1 MRYFYNLDYGTDA
14 YEESLARQLRALNIA
29 TWCAVTAGIAYAL
42 YLAILDFDILW
53 PLAAVNLADAVVWA
67 MIPLL
72 HRFSYVAAPIGLALS
87 VFVSSF
93 IITGMLGTDSS
104 VQLYFMSIAGVA
116 VLFGGT
122 RRIKLAFFFVILA
135 ASLHLLAQWYWPA
148 RTAMSVAHP
157 DVLIGTT
164 ATAVFLTYGIVSS
177 ILLYLS
183 RARDDAEA
191 ALEREYQRSE
201 SLLIN
206 ILPPVIAE
214 RLKGGRERIIADTIP
229 EASVLFMD
237 IVGFTRRAA
246 EIPPKELVLF
256 LNRVF
261 TRFDALVEDY
271 GMEKIKTIGD
281 AYMAVAGVPQPRPD
295 HAVAAADLAL
305 AMRDAA
311 HDMTDTEG
319 RPLNIRIGVASGP
332 LVAGVVGTHKFAYDV
347 WGDTVNVA
355 ARMES
360 HGEPGKIHI
369 ADITRQALG
378 DAFTATDR
386 GEIEVKGKG
395 LMRTWFLEGRTQ
407 QVL

>member
-1 MRYFYNLDYGTDA
+1 M
-14 YEESLARQLRALNIA
+14 
-29 TWCAVTAGIAYAL
+29 AYAL
-42 YLAILDFDILW
+42 YLAILDLETLW
-53 PLAAVNLADAVVWA
+53 PLAAINLADAIIWA

-72 HRFSYVAAPIGLALS
+72 HRFSYVAAPIGLAIS
-87 VFVSSF
+87 VFISSF

-104 VQLYFMSIAGVA
+104 VQLYFMTIAGVA

-122 RRIKLAFFFVILA
+122 QRVRLAFLFVFLA
-135 ASLHLLAQWYWPA
+135 AALHLLALWTWPDK
-148 RTAMSVAHP
+148 TPMSIAYP

-164 ATAVFLTYGIVSS
+164 ATAVFLTYGIVSG

-183 RARDDAEA
+183 RARDDAEQ
-191 ALEREYQRSE
+191 ALAREYQRSE

-206 ILPPVIAE
+206 ILPPVVAE
-214 RLKGGRERIIADTIP
+214 RLKGGQEKIIADNIP
-229 EASVLFMD
+229 AASVLFMD

-246 EIPPKELVLF
+246 QIPPDQLVIF

-261 TRFDALVEDY
+261 TRFDALVEAH

-281 AYMAVAGVPQPRPD
+281 AYMAVAGVPEPRED
-295 HAVAAADLAL
+295 HASAAADLAL
-305 AMRDAA
+305 AMREAA
-311 HDMTDTEG
+311 KDMEDTEG
-319 RPLNIRIGVASGP
+319 QPLNIRVGIASGP

-360 HGEPGKIHI
+360 HGKPGCIHI
-369 ADITRQALG
+369 ADNTRQALG
-378 DAFTATDR
+378 DAYTASDR

-395 LMRTWFLEGRTQ
+395 PMRTWFLEGRSGNGPSGPQ
-407 QVL
+407 QQIARARLPSSALKK

>member
-1 MRYFYNLDYGTDA
+1 MRYFFNPAYGTQD
-14 YEESLARQLRALNIA
+14 YDESLARQLRALNIA
-29 TWCAVTAGIAYAL
+29 TWCAATAGLVYAV
-42 YLAILDFDILW
+42 YLAILDFRTLW
-53 PLAAVNLADAVVWA
+53 PLAGINLADAIIWS

-72 HRFSYVAAPIGLALS
+72 HRFGYVAAPIGLALS
-87 VFVSSF
+87 VFLSSF
-93 IITGMLGTDSS
+93 LITGLLGTDSS

-122 RRIKLAFFFVILA
+122 TRIRLALLFVVLA
-135 ASLHLLAQWYWPA
+135 ASLHLLALWIFPD
-148 RTAMSVAHP
+148 RTALSRAHP

-164 ATAVFLTYGIVSS
+164 ATAVFLTYGVVSG

-183 RARDDAEA
+183 RARDEAEQ
-191 ALEREYQRSE
+191 ALAREYQRSE
-201 SLLIN
+201 GLLIN

-214 RLKGGRERIIADTIP
+214 RLKGGREKIIADTIP
-229 EASVLFMD
+229 EASVLFID

-246 EIPPKELVLF
+246 EIQPNELVIF

-261 TRFDALVEDY
+261 TRFDALVENF

-281 AYMAVAGVPQPRPD
+281 AYMAVAGVPEPRPD
-295 HAVAAADLAL
+295 HASAAADLAL

-311 HDMTDTEG
+311 AAMEDTEG
-319 RPLNIRIGVASGP
+319 NPLNIRIGIASGP

-360 HGEPGKIHI
+360 HGEPGMIHLS
-369 ADITRQALG
+369 DETRQALG
-378 DAFTATDR
+378 KDYQATDR
-386 GEIEVKGKG
+386 GEIEIKGKG
-395 LMRTWFLEGRTQ
+395 KMRTWFLEGRKS
-407 QVL
+407 

>member
-1 MRYFYNLDYGTDA
+1 MRYFFNLDYGTDA
-14 YEESLARQLRALNIA
+14 YDESLARQLRALNIA
-29 TWCAVTAGIAYAL
+29 TWCAAVAGLAYAI
-42 YLAILDFDILW
+42 YLAILDFDTLW
-53 PLAAVNLADAVVWA
+53 PLAAINLADAIVWA

-93 IITGMLGTDSS
+93 IITRMLGTDSS
-104 VQLYFMSIAGVA
+104 VQLYFMTIAGVA

-122 RRIKLAFFFVILA
+122 RRIRLAFLFVCLA
-135 ASLHLLAQWYWPA
+135 ACLHLLALWTLPD
-148 RTAMSVAHP
+148 RTAMSIAYP

-201 SLLIN
+201 GLLIN

-214 RLKGGRERIIADTIP
+214 RLKGGQEKIIADKIP

-246 EIPPKELVLF
+246 QIPPEQLVIF

-261 TRFDALVEDY
+261 TRFDALVEIY

-281 AYMAVAGVPQPRPD
+281 AYMAVAGVPEPRTD
-295 HAVAAADLAL
+295 HASAAADLAL
-305 AMRDAA
+305 AMREAA
-311 HDMTDTEG
+311 KDMEDTEG
-319 RPLNIRIGVASGP
+319 DPLNIRIGIASGP

-360 HGEPGKIHI
+360 HGEPDRIHI
-369 ADITRQALG
+369 ADNTRQALG
-378 DAFTATDR
+378 DAYIATDR
-386 GEIEVKGKG
+386 GEIDVKGKG
-395 LMRTWFLEGRTQ
+395 TMRTWFLESRA
-407 QVL
+407 